1 MFTENVISLGML
13 KASGVKRWEIT
24 ILHVAKKRRVNQLTF
39 HWISHQKIQKQNNLR
54 DITDALLSVSN
65 PKNPDSKVAA
75 LSSDKIIITV
85 NDIFGAGFAT
95 VSGYL
100 QWMFLYLIN
109 FPKMQAKIQEE
120 IDGKIGLKLP
130 RFDDR
135 KYLHY
140 TEAFINELFRHTSFI
155 PFTIPHSTT
164 KDTTLNGYYI
174 PQNTCIFVNMY
185 QVNHDETL
193 WVDPYLF
200 KPERFLN
207 ENGELNKNLAEKV
220 MIFGMGIRKCLGEEV
235 ARNEVFII
243 LTTILQHLKLEK
255 PADHHLDLSPIYGL
269 SMSPKPYQLQ
279 VVQRT

>member
-1 MFTENVISLGML
+1 MHGSSLNISD
-13 KASGVKRWEIT
+13 
-24 ILHVAKKRRVNQLTF
+24 F
-39 HWISHQKIQKQNNLR
+39 QKNNLR

-155 PFTIPHSTT
+155 PFTIPHR
-164 KDTTLNGYYI
+164 
-174 PQNTCIFVNMY
+174 
-185 QVNHDETL
+185 TL